1 MTRKHEWLPGGYGH
15 GLSHCKWC
23 GCTDRE
29 ATFAL
34 GQECPKAPDPK
45 PDLRIIGVAHL
56 IKLTPEMTGNP
67 HTIPVVISAP
77 PPARHPHLS
86 PLTDLARDYA
96 QGQAL
101 LASVK
106 GRRVFNHQDLASALR
121 PPMDCSG
128 FLLSDGSFATRE
140 EARRLAVLNGQAP
153 NPSHAT
159 MLFSEDL
166 W

>member
-1 MTRKHEWLPGGYGH
+1 MTKKHEWLPGGYGH

-29 ATFAL
+29 AAFAL

-67 HTIPVVISAP
+67 HTTPVIISAP
-77 PPARHPHLS
+77 PPARHSHLS
-86 PLTDLARDYA
+86 PLTDTFRD
-96 QGQAL
+96 L
-101 LASVK
+101 LETTPDHESAVK
-106 GRRVFNHQDLASALR
+106 FATLRSALR

-140 EARRLAVLNGQAP
+140 VARRLAVLNGQAP